1 MGPAVPLVGFQP
13 PGRRPHLT
21 HEGHR
26 TQPRSFPGGPS
37 LTDPWATRPTRLPDD
52 PDDVTLARRGDERAF
67 ERLYRSNVG
76 RIRGLARRM
85 AGFDAAD
92 ELTQDVF
99 IRAWEKLDGFRGDS
113 QFGTW
118 LYRLAI
124 NVIVERRRSVARRSL
139 LESHDDE
146 EAVLNLKGV
155 PPPDAVASM
164 DLRAALERL
173 PEGARQVFLL
183 HDVEGY
189 KHHEI
194 GKLLGIATG
203 TSKGQLHRARMML
216 RGCLRGLD
224 ESS

>member
-1 MGPAVPLVGFQP
+1 VA
-13 PGRRPHLT
+13 
-21 HEGHR
+21 
-26 TQPRSFPGGPS
+26 
-37 LTDPWATRPTRLPDD
+37 
-52 PDDVTLARRGDERAF
+52 LARGGDEGAF
-67 ERLYRSNVG
+67 ERLYRANVG
-76 RIRGLARRM
+76 RIHGLARRM

-99 IRAWEKLDGFRGDS
+99 VRAWEKLGSFRGES

-124 NVIVERRRSVARRSL
+124 NVIVERRRSAARRSL
-139 LESHDDE
+139 LETHDEDT
-146 EAVLNLKGV
+146 ALDLAGV
-155 PPPDAVASM
+155 APADTVASM
-164 DLRAALERL
+164 DLQAAVERL

-194 GKLLGIATG
+194 GKLLGIAVG

-224 ESS
+224 GSS

>member
-1 MGPAVPLVGFQP
+1 
-13 PGRRPHLT
+13 
-21 HEGHR
+21 
-26 TQPRSFPGGPS
+26 
-37 LTDPWATRPTRLPDD
+37 
-52 PDDVTLARRGDERAF
+52 
-67 ERLYRSNVG
+67 
-76 RIRGLARRM
+76 M

-99 IRAWEKLDGFRGDS
+99 VRAWEKLGSFRGDS

-124 NVIVERRRSVARRSL
+124 NVIIERRRSVARRSL
-139 LESHDDE
+139 LETQDE
-146 EAVLNLKGV
+146 EAALNLKGV
-155 PPPDAVASM
+155 PPADTVASM
-164 DLRAALERL
+164 DLRAAVDRL

-194 GKLLGIATG
+194 GRLMGIAVG

-216 RGCLRGLD
+216 RGRLGGLD
-224 ESS
+224 RLS